1 MQAEGTQSAV
11 EPIAELMPVDGS
23 EVVAEVAAT
32 DLEVLTKVKSV
43 TVGGRVVK
51 VGKLSIDQW
60 LGLAQVTTRT
70 ALTMPPDQLQRLQ
83 AAAKTAEGNP
93 AGLMVFFSLFKPET
107 VGELYGVLA
116 NLPAKHCEDTFDLV
130 ELIELLEALSDE
142 NDLMRVVATFKRV
155 AGRWL
160 PPSKS

>member
-11 EPIAELMPVDGS
+11 ESVAVPEDVGS

-32 DLEVLTKVKSV
+32 DLEALTKTRVV
-43 TVGGRVVK
+43 MVGGRPVK

-70 ALTMPPDQLQRLQ
+70 ALAMPPDQLGRLQ

-93 AGLMVFFSLFKPET
+93 AGLMVFFSLFQPST

-116 NLPAKHCEDTFDLV
+116 NLPAKHCEDTFDIV
-130 ELIELLEALSDE
+130 ELLDLLEALSEE
-142 NDLMRVVATFKRV
+142 NDLMRIVSTFKRV

-160 PPSKS
+160 PPSRA